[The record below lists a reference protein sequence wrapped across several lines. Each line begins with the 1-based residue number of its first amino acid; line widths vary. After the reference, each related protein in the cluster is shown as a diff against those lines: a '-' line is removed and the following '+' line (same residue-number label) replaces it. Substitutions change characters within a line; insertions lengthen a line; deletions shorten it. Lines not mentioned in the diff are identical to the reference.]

1 MLDAIARPFGLLLMF
16 LYNITHNYLISIVL
30 FTVVV
35 KLILM
40 PFQMKSKKGMMRQQV
55 LQPEIRELQKKHA
68 GNQQKLNQ
76 EMQRVY
82 REAGVSPMSGC
93 LWSLLPFP
101 ILIALYQAI
110 RKPITVT
117 MGVAKS
123 LVEVSSK
130 GEAVGAIAKK
140 LAELGFDVRNLAST
154 QIGATKFIN
163 DHFEE
168 FREFA
173 SEGLR
178 QMDFT
183 VLGLDLSA
191 TPSWHIWEF
200 DWSSASKWWPAVG
213 LFLIPI
219 LAALFMWL
227 STKISVWLQRS
238 LPGGVSPEQEKA
250 NNSLMM
256 IIMGPVMS
264 LLFAFALP
272 AAMGV
277 YWIVNSVV
285 SILVDIFLTKFYA
298 RTMLVDF
305 AAAEER
311 RKARE
316 AEIEAKRQ
324 EAERRRV
331 ENAGVESG
339 NTSKRKQQ
347 QKKKQES
354 AQKALEYQRNLHPEE
369 PEYEP
374 SRVGTRRFARGRT
387 YDPDRFSYNG
397 IEGATDAVSRI
408 DEDLTEEMEEKLE
421 RASLPPETSDE
432 TAENGGN
439 E

>member
-30 FTVVV
+30 FTVLV

-68 GNQQKLNQ
+68 GNQQKLSQ

-93 LWSLLPFP
+93 LWSLLPLP
-101 ILIALYQAI
+101 IMLALYQAI
-110 RKPITVT
+110 RKPITVM
-117 MGVAKS
+117 MGVADS
-123 LVEVSSK
+123 
-130 GEAVGAIAKK
+130 AIAKGGAIYTK
-140 LAELGFDVRNLAST
+140 LEELGFSGLSGIEYNQIPAVRAIHEN
-154 QIGATKFIN
+154 
-163 DHFEE
+163 FEA
-168 FREFA
+168 F
-173 SEGLR
+173 SKLGVKGLR
-178 QMDFT
+178 DMDFT

-191 TPSWHIWEF
+191 VPNWHIWEF
-200 DWSSASKWWPAVG
+200 DWSAASRWWPSVG

-227 STKISVWLQRS
+227 STKVSVWLQRS
-238 LPGGVSPEQEKA
+238 LPGGASPEQEKA
-250 NNSLMM
+250 NSSLMM
-256 IIMGPVMS
+256 IIVGPVMS
-264 LLFAFALP
+264 LIFAFAWP

-277 YWIVNSVV
+277 YWTVNSVV
-285 SILVDIFLTKFYA
+285 SILVDVFLTKLYEK
-298 RTMLVDF
+298 TMLTDF

-316 AEIEAKRQ
+316 AELEAKRA
-324 EAERRRV
+324 EAERRRA
-331 ENAGVESG
+331 ENAGKEAE

-354 AQKALEYQRNLHPEE
+354 AQRSLEYQRAMNPEE

-374 SRVGTRRFARGRT
+374 SRVGTRRYARGRA

-408 DEDLTEEMEEKLE
+408 DEGISEDMEERLE
-421 RASLPPETSDE
+421 KAASPDDAPDG
-432 TAENGGN
+432 TAGEGG
-439 E
+439 EE